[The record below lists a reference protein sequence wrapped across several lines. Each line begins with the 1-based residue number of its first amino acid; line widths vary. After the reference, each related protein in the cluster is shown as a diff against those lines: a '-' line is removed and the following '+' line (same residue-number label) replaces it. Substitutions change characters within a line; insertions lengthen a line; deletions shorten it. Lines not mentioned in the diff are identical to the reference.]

1 MKKTSSTSTPDL
13 NSSGVATLEPS
24 RALNEVSTADETKPL
39 RTGPDH
45 ADYYL
50 AEEVHILVIDDETV
64 VGNLVR
70 FALEQPQIAVNLVHQ
85 GDKIEA
91 ALKTEKY
98 HVVIMDY
105 VVPGQTAD
113 VLFGLLK
120 KYQSDASVIVI
131 TGFPSLESVVSSL
144 RAHVYDY
151 VTKPFQPEQLK
162 RVVFNCLENR
172 GLLRQSEVAL
182 RENLGA
188 SIRER
193 RKGQALT
200 LAQMEQKTGISL
212 GYLSQIELGKNSASI
227 ETLYRICLALG
238 IKMSDLFASIKS

>member
-1 MKKTSSTSTPDL
+1 MKKATTSSNPDALTP
-13 NSSGVATLEPS
+13 NGGAES
-24 RALNEVSTADETKPL
+24 STAVETATPSETKGL
-39 RTGPDH
+39 RTGPEDSGF
-45 ADYYL
+45 YL
-50 AEEVHILVIDDETV
+50 AEEIRILVIDDETV

-70 FALEQPQIAVNLVHQ
+70 FTLEQPQIVVDLITQ
-85 GDKIEA
+85 GDRIEA
-91 ALKTEKY
+91 ALKDGGKY
-98 HVVIMDY
+98 HLVIMDY
-105 VVPGQTAD
+105 VVPGLTAE
-113 VLFGLLK
+113 VLFGWLK
-120 KYQSDASVIVI
+120 KHQPEASVIVI

-162 RVVFNCLENR
+162 KVVFTCLENR

-182 RENLGA
+182 RENLGS

-193 RKGQALT
+193 RKAQALT
-200 LAQMEQKTGISL
+200 LAQMETKTGISL

-238 IKMSDLFASIKS
+238 IKMSELFASIKA

>member
-1 MKKTSSTSTPDL
+1 MKKTSTLPEAPSSSADLAMDMPAPAAGATPTR
-13 NSSGVATLEPS
+13 G
-24 RALNEVSTADETKPL
+24 L
-39 RTGPDH
+39 RTGPEDCGF
-45 ADYYL
+45 YL
-50 AEEVHILVIDDETV
+50 AEDIRILVIDDEAV

-70 FALEQPQIAVNLVHQ
+70 FALEQPQIAVTTITQ

-91 ALKTEKY
+91 ALQNGKY
-98 HVVIMDY
+98 HVIVMDY
-105 VVPGQTAD
+105 VVPGITAET
-113 VLFGLLK
+113 LFGWVK
-120 KYQSDASVIVI
+120 KHQSEASVIVI

-162 RVVFNCLENR
+162 KIVFNCLENR
-172 GLLRQSEVAL
+172 GVLRQSEVAL

-193 RKGQALT
+193 RKAQSLT

-238 IKMSDLFASIKS
+238 IKMAELFASIKA